1 MRLFLGTDLFLHV
14 YIDIFIIIL
23 IIQQADIEDTVRYSF
38 SVRLLSV
45 RLSICFSNFHLLLQT
60 YWTNFNQL
68 SYKDFLGM
76 FKLSFPRG
84 DNWENKLICFK
95 FLLLKT
101 TGPTQ
106 TSVALSI
113 LGELDSSL
121 FKLRATP
128 CFEGEQITKYW
139 KYIYWQKSYTEPLG
153 QFQQKMAQ
161 SILGE

>member
-1 MRLFLGTDLFLHV
+1 MRLFLGTGLFLHV

-23 IIQQADIEDTVRYSF
+23 IIQKVDIEDSVRYSF

-45 RLSICFSNFHLLLQT
+45 RLSICFSHFHLLLQN
-60 YWTNFNQL
+60 YRTNFNQL
-68 SYKDFLGM
+68 SYIDFLGM
-76 FKLSFPRG
+76 FKLSFPKG

-106 TSVALSI
+106 TSVGNKHSWWREFKFVQIKGHALLRRGTNNEI
-113 LGELDSSL
+113 L
-121 FKLRATP
+121 K
-128 CFEGEQITKYW
+128 
-139 KYIYWQKSYTEPLG
+139 IYWQKSYPEPLG